1 VAFNIKPEFSPMA
14 PLAQRCAFA
23 PAASLTSC
31 HARATFCVS
40 DAPPFGDGTAKIKT
54 ALGVR
59 EAHMTVT
66 VPQRLAPGDTAAV
79 AVATRVRWT
88 YIAPTLLVVWIVSMF
103 DKSNISIVIANP
115 KFLDEMQLTG
125 QTKEL
130 GWLVG
135 SLFIS
140 YGIAA
145 PIWGWTVTRYG
156 PRYTTIAGLIIWALT
171 CFWAGLSHS
180 YGMLLASRIG
190 LGVGEAICY
199 PITLALVANWF
210 ALRERG
216 KATSYWWIGTMIG
229 PMLTGLFVTALI
241 VYFGWR
247 GQFFALGVLAL
258 ILPIPMMWFL
268 VRDKPEQHPAVNTA
282 EANLVRAG
290 AIESNDDAPG
300 RILKTVDSVWRNH
313 RYWLMTVAISA
324 NAIFFWGWSGW
335 LPTYLRSARHFTF
348 STSGYLTFV
357 IYGFAVIT
365 ILIVGRISDR
375 VFRRAPFAGL
385 GWAAAAVF
393 LMAAAFAPSPSWS
406 VVLMICALCA
416 QQVGISCAEM
426 LMHSVVGTADMGK
439 SQGVRAFVT
448 QMFGAFSP
456 IMIGYIL
463 ALSGGGFIGAFAVLS
478 IAVVIAAGC
487 MIALAREGF

>member
-1 VAFNIKPEFSPMA
+1 MSISVPRGLA
-14 PLAQRCAFA
+14 PTN
-23 PAASLTSC
+23 AAS
-31 HARATFCVS
+31 
-40 DAPPFGDGTAKIKT
+40 
-54 ALGVR
+54 
-59 EAHMTVT
+59 
-66 VPQRLAPGDTAAV
+66 AA
-79 AVATRVRWT
+79 AATRVRWT
-88 YIAPTLLVVWIVSMF
+88 YIAPTLLIVWIVSMF

-115 KFLDEMQLTG
+115 QFLGDMQLAG
-125 QTKEL
+125 QTKLL

-140 YGIAA
+140 YGVAA
-145 PIWGWTVTRYG
+145 PLWGWAVTRYG
-156 PRYTTIAGLIIWALT
+156 PRNAAIASLIVWGLT
-171 CFWAGLSHS
+171 CFWSGVAQS

-190 LGVGEAICY
+190 LGAGEAACY
-199 PITLALVANWF
+199 PVTLALVANWF

-229 PMLTGLFVTALI
+229 PMLVGLI
-241 VYFGWR
+241 VTTLILTIGWR
-247 GQFFALGVLAL
+247 GQFFALGVLAF
-258 ILPIPMMWFL
+258 ILPLPMVWLL
-268 VRDKPEQHPAVNTA
+268 VRDRPEQHPAVNAA
-282 EANLVRAG
+282 EADLVKAG
-290 AIESNDDAPG
+290 AIENNDDAPG

-313 RYWLMTVAISA
+313 RFWLMTIAISA

-335 LPTYLRSARHFTF
+335 LPTYLRSERHFTF

-357 IYGFAVIT
+357 IYGFAVLT
-365 ILIVGRISDR
+365 ILIVGRWSDR

-385 GWAAAAVF
+385 GWALAAVF
-393 LMAAAFAPSPSWS
+393 LMAAALAPSPTWS

-426 LMHSVVGTADMGK
+426 LMHSVVGTPDMGK

-456 IMIGYIL
+456 VMIGYIL
-463 ALSGGGFIGAFAVLS
+463 AFTGGAFLGAFALLA

-487 MIALAREGF
+487 MVALTREGF